1 MATALGWVAA
11 ARSCRSGRS
20 SPRPA
25 APSSPCHPS
34 PSRRSAVTAASSTG
48 SASPSARP
56 PPSGCAGSSPASHP
70 ARSSW
75 TWRSAPSGAR
85 QSIPTTPAAPRPP
98 GHQRWSGRPSPPAPP
113 CPGVGDGG
121 QQRTASII
129 AAQLRHAD
137 GGALAQRVY
146 IHQLPQTAPRLAGV
160 IEGVFGPEARE
171 GRAVSAGRR
180 LEGTWRGT
188 RPSSP
193 TRSGGPQPRCCW
205 SGAMWQGQDSNLC
218 RQCRRFYRSHRGLP
232 AGPLLSP
239 PGPDHCSDVHKRPAG
254 SFGRH
259 SGSPPVPP
267 CPARPGVGWREV
279 GGKSLGLGPGLGPA
293 PDPSRRRY
301 ASRVTSRPA
310 RRRPL

>member
-1 MATALGWVAA
+1 MAANKE
-11 ARSCRSGRS
+11 
-20 SPRPA
+20 P
-25 APSSPCHPS
+25 
-34 PSRRSAVTAASSTG
+34 
-48 SASPSARP
+48 
-56 PPSGCAGSSPASHP
+56 
-70 ARSSW
+70 
-75 TWRSAPSGAR
+75 
-85 QSIPTTPAAPRPP
+85 
-98 GHQRWSGRPSPPAPP
+98 
-113 CPGVGDGG
+113 
-121 QQRTASII
+121 ASII

-254 SFGRH
+254 SLLRNLDRRRFPRLRHGWVDGGYRGPFLDWTRQRRGIAFQVVSRSDGGRKPRWL
-259 SGSPPVPP
+259 PPGATPP
-267 CPARPGVGWREV
+267 GGAGVVTPICTTRPPA
-279 GGKSLGLGPGLGPA
+279 A
-293 PDPSRRRY
+293 TPSRRTLSPAPGTDDVAAHRGRY
-301 ASRVTSRPA
+301 RPQTRCLLPGRTGEPAHLPA
-310 RRRPL
+310 RRHDEREFSRDRPTWPVSFLPCRSEHAERTRRRRFSPWGR